1 MPKQSL
7 KNPKFRCN
15 HCKEYHSAPEHMTMY
30 QCASHGYLCE
40 KCVVTENSTV
50 NLIFIEEESANR
62 TVKFPEKYNGF
73 CNLSGESSFKQIATD
88 LAFCSSKRYTAG
100 DCLEDVNLSPNS
112 KDEELID
119 YWRSRQHYRTN
130 NTFGCKRAIRYDW
143 DNDNN
148 LWVEEGTIP
157 ESSKNSTAKSTN
169 LLLLIELFENDS
181 ISKEDFIKTIK
192 SQLK

>member
-50 NLIFIEEESANR
+50 ELFFYDQKSSNR
-62 TVKFPEKYNGF
+62 EVKFPEKYIGN
-73 CNLSGESSFKQIATD
+73 CNLDGNRQFKEITYRYSFFNSQLKQ
-88 LAFCSSKRYTAG
+88 AG
-100 DCLEDVNLSPNS
+100 LNSNS
-112 KDEELID
+112 KDEQLID
-119 YWRSRQHYRTN
+119 FWRY
-130 NTFGCKRAIRYDW
+130 GCLKKTIRYDW

-148 LWVEEGTIP
+148 LWVEEGTLP
-157 ESSKNSTAKSTN
+157 KSSNKSTAKSTN

>member
-40 KCVVTENSTV
+40 KCVVTENS
-50 NLIFIEEESANR
+50 SAELVFAHERSSNR
-62 TVKFPEKYNGF
+62 IVKYPGKYYGY
-73 CNLSGESSFKQIATD
+73 CNINHSKDISRSYVFNEYD
-88 LAFCSSKRYTAG
+88 LKRG
-100 DCLEDVNLSPNS
+100 HLNINS
-112 KDEELID
+112 KDEQLID
-119 YWRSRQHYRTN
+119 HSISDWGY
-130 NTFGCKRAIRYDW
+130 CKKTIRYDW
-143 DNDNN
+143 DIENN
-148 LWVEEGTIP
+148 LWVEEGTTAK
-157 ESSKNSTAKSTN
+157 SNNKSTAKSTN

>member
-50 NLIFIEEESANR
+50 ELVFYDQESSNR
-62 TVKFPEKYNGF
+62 EVKFPEKYIGY
-73 CNLSGESSFKQIATD
+73 CNLDGNWDFKEIAY
-88 LAFCSSKRYTAG
+88 RYTFNYQLKEKG
-100 DCLEDVNLSPNS
+100 LNPKS
-112 KDEELID
+112 KDEQLID
-119 YWRSRQHYRTN
+119 YWRSKIHTYPNITY
-130 NTFGCKRAIRYDW
+130 GCKKTIRYDW
-143 DNDNN
+143 DIENN

-157 ESSKNSTAKSTN
+157 ESSNNSTAKSTN

>member
-50 NLIFIEEESANR
+50 ELDFLHEKSSNR
-62 TVKFPEKYNGF
+62 IVKFPIKYVGY
-73 CNLSGESSFKQIATD
+73 CNINALKDISW
-88 LAFCSSKRYTAG
+88 RYFFNEYA
-100 DCLEDVNLSPNS
+100 LERGRLNINS
-112 KDEELID
+112 QDEQLID
-119 YWRSRQHYRTN
+119 HFRSDFSY
-130 NTFGCKRAIRYDW
+130 CKKAIRYDW
-143 DNDNN
+143 DTENN
-148 LWVEEGTIP
+148 LWVEEGTTPKI
-157 ESSKNSTAKSTN
+157 SNKSTAKSTN

>member
-15 HCKEYHSAPEHMTMY
+15 HCKEYHSAPEHTTMY

-40 KCVVTENSTV
+40 KCVVTENS
-50 NLIFIEEESANR
+50 SAELVFSHERSSNR
-62 TVKFPEKYNGF
+62 IVKFPGKYLGF
-73 CNLSGESSFKQIATD
+73 CNINTLKYISRSYFFNEYD
-88 LAFCSSKRYTAG
+88 LERG
-100 DCLEDVNLSPNS
+100 RLNINS
-112 KDEELID
+112 KDEQLID
-119 YWRSRQHYRTN
+119 NFISRM
-130 NTFGCKRAIRYDW
+130 GSCKKTIRYNW

-148 LWVEEGTIP
+148 LWVEEGTLP
-157 ESSKNSTAKSTN
+157 KSSNKSTAQSTN